1 MQTSKLRV
9 ALIGSR
15 DLEKESGHERS
26 IKLCYNVAYSFARL
40 GITFTSGLAALG
52 MDAIAQKAY
61 SAAVN
66 DGIATLEQ
74 FEVYVANQNEIN
86 KSRLPN
92 KNRSIVMNQELLED
106 IEQITA
112 SIHPAWHN
120 CNEWAR
126 GMHMRNVHQILGYD
140 LNSPVDAVVTWVK
153 EDAYGNPVGGT
164 AGSIKLAHRYGIPV
178 FNLNT
183 PDVQKV
189 LYEIKDWLEVNNT

>member
-1 MQTSKLRV
+1 MQTSKLRIS
-9 ALIGSR
+9 LIGSR

-86 KSRLPN
+86 
-92 KNRSIVMNQELLED
+92 
-106 IEQITA
+106 
-112 SIHPAWHN
+112 
-120 CNEWAR
+120 
-126 GMHMRNVHQILGYD
+126 
-140 LNSPVDAVVTWVK
+140 
-153 EDAYGNPVGGT
+153 
-164 AGSIKLAHRYGIPV
+164 
-178 FNLNT
+178 NT
-183 PDVQKV
+183 LKKQ
-189 LYEIKDWLEVNNT
+189 T

>member
-1 MQTSKLRV
+1 MQTSKLRI
-9 ALIGSR
+9 ALVGSR
-15 DLEKESGHERS
+15 DLEKESGHERY

-126 GMHMRNVHQILGYD
+126 GMHMRNVHQILGYNLD
-140 LNSPVDAVVTWVK
+140 YPVDAVVTWVK
-153 EDAYGNPVGGT
+153 EDAYGNPVGGSAT
-164 AGSIKLAHRYGIPV
+164 TIQLAHRYGIPV

-189 LYEIKDWLEVNNT
+189 LYQIKDWLEANNN

>member
-1 MQTSKLRV
+1 MPESRLRI

-15 DLEKESGHERS
+15 DLEKETGNERY

-61 SAAVN
+61 SAAVT
-66 DGIATLEQ
+66 DGSARLEQ

-92 KNRSIVMNQELLED
+92 KNLSIIMNQAKINE
-106 IEQITA
+106 IEQIAA

-126 GMHMRNVHQILGYD
+126 GMHMRNVHQILGYNLD
-140 LNSPVDAVVTWVK
+140 YPVDAVVKWVK
-153 EDAYGNPVGGT
+153 EDAYGNPKGGNAT
-164 AGSIKLAHRYGIPV
+164 AIKLAREYGIPV

>member
-1 MQTSKLRV
+1 MQTSKLRI

-153 EDAYGNPVGGT
+153 EDAYGNPKGGT
-164 AGSIKLAHRYGIPV
+164 ATAIKLAREYGIPV

-189 LYEIKDWLEVNNT
+189 LYEIKDWLEANNN

>member
-1 MQTSKLRV
+1 MQTSKLRI

-120 CNEWAR
+120 CNQWTR
-126 GMHMRNVHQILGYD
+126 GMHMRNVHQILGYNLD
-140 LNSPVDAVVTWVK
+140 CPVDAVVTWVK
-153 EDAYGNPVGGT
+153 EDAYGNPVGGSAT
-164 AGSIKLAHRYGIPV
+164 TIQLAHRYGIPV

-189 LYEIKDWLEVNNT
+189 LYEIKDWLEANNN

>member
-1 MQTSKLRV
+1 MLQAVTD
-9 ALIGSR
+9 GS
-15 DLEKESGHERS
+15 
-26 IKLCYNVAYSFARL
+26 AR
-40 GITFTSGLAALG
+40 
-52 MDAIAQKAY
+52 
-61 SAAVN
+61 
-66 DGIATLEQ
+66 LEQ

-92 KNRSIVMNQELLED
+92 KNLSIIMNQAKINE
-106 IEQITA
+106 IEQIAA

-126 GMHMRNVHQILGYD
+126 GMHMRNVHQILGYNLD
-140 LNSPVDAVVTWVK
+140 YPVDAVVTWVK
-153 EDAYGNPVGGT
+153 EDAYGNPRGGT
-164 AGSIKLAHRYGIPV
+164 STAIKLAREYGIPV

>member
-1 MQTSKLRV
+1 MQESRLRI

-52 MDAIAQKAY
+52 MDGIAQKAY

-66 DGIATLEQ
+66 EGSARLEQ
-74 FEVYVANQNEIN
+74 FEVYVANQNEITR
-86 KSRLPN
+86 SRLPN
-92 KNRSIVMNQELLED
+92 KNLSIIMNQAKINE
-106 IEQITA
+106 IEQIAA

-126 GMHMRNVHQILGYD
+126 GMHMRNVHQILGYNLD
-140 LNSPVDAVVTWVK
+140 YPVDAVVTWVK
-153 EDAYGNPVGGT
+153 ENPDGTPRGGT
-164 AGSIKLAHRYGIPV
+164 ATAIKLAREYGIPV

-189 LYEIKDWLEVNNT
+189 LYEIKDWLEVNNI

>member
-1 MQTSKLRV
+1 MQTSKLRI

-52 MDAIAQKAY
+52 MNAIAQKAY

-120 CNEWAR
+120 CNQWAR
-126 GMHMRNVHQILGYD
+126 GMHMRDVHQILGYNLD
-140 LNSPVDAVVTWVK
+140 YPVDAVVTWVK
-153 EDAYGNPVGGT
+153 EDAYGNPVGST

>member
-1 MQTSKLRV
+1 MPESRLRI

-15 DLEKESGHERS
+15 DLEKETGNERY

-61 SAAVN
+61 SAAVT
-66 DGIATLEQ
+66 DGSARLEQ

-92 KNRSIVMNQELLED
+92 KNHSIIMNQAKINE
-106 IEQITA
+106 IEQIAA

-126 GMHMRNVHQILGYD
+126 GMHMRNVHQILGYNLD
-140 LNSPVDAVVTWVK
+140 YPVDAVVTWV
-153 EDAYGNPVGGT
+153 
-164 AGSIKLAHRYGIPV
+164 
-178 FNLNT
+178 
-183 PDVQKV
+183 
-189 LYEIKDWLEVNNT
+189 